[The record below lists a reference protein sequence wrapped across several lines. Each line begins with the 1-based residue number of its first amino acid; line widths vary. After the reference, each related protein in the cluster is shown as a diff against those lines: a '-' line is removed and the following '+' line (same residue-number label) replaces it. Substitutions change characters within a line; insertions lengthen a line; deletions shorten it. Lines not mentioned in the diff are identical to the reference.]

1 MLTAFLLGRKIGRK
15 IGRIRSLDYIVAY
28 LQGRI
33 NLKDWGKKRG
43 RLGEN
48 SMLYTLPYTLPLI
61 KLIRKLD

>member
-48 SMLYTLPYTLPLI
+48 SMLYTLRLKTLHSTLYSTFN
-61 KLIRKLD
+61 